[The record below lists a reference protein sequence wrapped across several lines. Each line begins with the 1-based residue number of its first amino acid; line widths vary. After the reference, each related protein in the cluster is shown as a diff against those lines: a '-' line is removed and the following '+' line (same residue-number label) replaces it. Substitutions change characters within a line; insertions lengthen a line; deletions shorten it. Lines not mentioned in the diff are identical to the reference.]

1 MYTDMYMSKCWY
13 IMTSEKHPNQMFV
26 GAMGLWGYRAIGL
39 WGNRVIGLA
48 GYRAIGLLGYW
59 AIGL

>member
-39 WGNRVIGLA
+39 WG
-48 GYRAIGLLGYW
+48 YRAMGL
-59 AIGL
+59 